1 MRSIEEIRSISKAN
15 KDKAKNMVEG
25 FILTGL
31 LTPYEVIDVVLSFAR
46 DHEGELDRDTKIRI
60 MELMNMLE

>member
-1 MRSIEEIRSISKAN
+1 MRSIEEIRTISKEN
-15 KDKAKNMVEG
+15 KDKAKVMIEG

-46 DHEGELDRDTKIRI
+46 DHEGQLDKDTKIRI
-60 MELMNMLE
+60 MELMDMLG